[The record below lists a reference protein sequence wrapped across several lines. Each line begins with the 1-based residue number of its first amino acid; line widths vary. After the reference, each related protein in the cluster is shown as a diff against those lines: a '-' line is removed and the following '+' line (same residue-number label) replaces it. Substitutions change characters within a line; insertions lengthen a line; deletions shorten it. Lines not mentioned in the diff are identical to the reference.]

1 MLWFIGIGLSD
12 ETGLTLK
19 SLEIIKKCD
28 IVYLENY
35 TNAINFDIKNLEK
48 LVNKKII
55 LASRDLVESNEDI
68 INNSENKHV
77 AFLVIGDV
85 FSATTHIDLF
95 LRAKEKKIK
104 TSTIHNASIFSVIS
118 ETGLSSYK
126 FGKTCSI
133 PFPEKAFEPESF
145 YDVIKE
151 NKSINAHTLV
161 LLDLKPEEKK
171 FLTIQEAIKILL
183 DIEKKRKEDVFT
195 EHTLC
200 IGCARLGSDDKK
212 IKIGRAEELLKQNF
226 GKPPFCLVVP
236 AKLHFVEEE
245 SLKSLQ

>member
-1 MLWFIGIGLSD
+1 MLWLIGIGLSD

-28 IVYLENY
+28 VVYLENY
-35 TNAINFDIKNLEK
+35 TNVINFNVKDLEK

-55 LASRDLVESNEDI
+55 LANRDLVENKDDI
-68 INNSENKHV
+68 INNSKNKHV

-85 FSATTHIDLF
+85 FSATTHIDLL

-104 TSTIHNASIFSVIS
+104 TSIIHNTSIISVIA

-161 LLDLKPEEKK
+161 LLDLRPEEKR

-183 DIEKKRKEDVFT
+183 CIEKKRKENVFT

-200 IGCARLGSDDKK
+200 IGCARLGSDKKK
-212 IKIGRAEELLKQNF
+212 IKIGRAEELLKQDF
-226 GKPPFCLVVP
+226 GEPPFCMVVP
-236 AKLHFVEEE
+236 AELHFIEEK
-245 SLKSLQ
+245 SLKSL